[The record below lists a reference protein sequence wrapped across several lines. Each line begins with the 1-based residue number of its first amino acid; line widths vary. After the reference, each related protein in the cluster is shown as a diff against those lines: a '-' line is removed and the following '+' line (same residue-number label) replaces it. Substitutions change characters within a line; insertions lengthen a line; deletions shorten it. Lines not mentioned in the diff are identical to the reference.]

1 MAEDKKI
8 KIDSLPSA
16 VTVST
21 TDVLPLVQG
30 LEGSRTTRAA
40 TVEMLGDNIAAD
52 RNYADLQTTSKNL
65 IGAINEVKGD
75 AGASALADLT
85 DVNISS
91 PTDGQVIKYDSDS
104 DKWVNADDEG
114 GGTAADITFN
124 NTDTD
129 LVATNVQD
137 AIVEVDNKIPV
148 VPENYAATNVT
159 YNNAASGLSS
169 VNAQG
174 AIDELAAT
182 LNTLKGLG
190 LGFTFVNIQSAE
202 ITSQGDLPVE
212 A

>member
-40 TVEMLGDNIAAD
+40 TVEMLGDNIAAN

-104 DKWVNADDEG
+104 DKWINADDEG
-114 GGTAADITFN
+114 GGTAADISYD
-124 NTDTD
+124 NTT
-129 LVATNVQD
+129 
-137 AIVEVDNKIPV
+137 
-148 VPENYAATNVT
+148 
-159 YNNAASGLSS
+159 SGLSS
-169 VNAQG
+169 INVQG
-174 AIDELAAT
+174 AVDELAAT

-190 LGFTFVNIQSAE
+190 LDYTYINIQSAE
-202 ITSQGDLPVE
+202 YTSGDLPVG
-212 A
+212 